1 MALTAPNPLL
11 RVEEIQGRGRG
22 VVASLPLKAGQVVLR
37 DSPILLYSALPLIPQ
52 SSSTS
57 SSPGFC
63 DHCFRTLPWPSSMG
77 GPSSSSVSCPSCC
90 HHRFCSPKCLS
101 IAQNTSHTSWV
112 CQVLSHLR
120 VNPALLELPLEC
132 QVQVNFLI
140 AAYNLAN
147 VSPTNFQTLLSLHG
161 PPDDTTVAVAQFLH
175 SLMTPLSPSSHQNG
189 FSLEL
194 TAALLAKDKFNAFG
208 LMQPFS
214 EDSDRRSVRAYGIY
228 PYASFFNHDC
238 LPNACRFDYVD
249 TSSTDDN
256 HNTDITIRMIHD
268 VPEGREV
275 CLSYFPVNEKYSSRQ
290 KRLAEDY
297 GFTCKCDRCNVE
309 ANWSDNES
317 VEDDGAED
325 IEEAMDEDECEN
337 MAASDT
343 ESNPQGDNNDFPH
356 AYFFLKF
363 MCDRKNCWGTLAPLP
378 PQGKTPSNV
387 MECNVCSNL
396 KSDNVLD
403 GDGGQDG
410 VSMED

>member
-1 MALTAPNPLL
+1 M
-11 RVEEIQGRGRG
+11 Q
-22 VVASLPLKAGQVVLR
+22 
-37 DSPILLYSALPLIPQ
+37 
-52 SSSTS
+52 
-57 SSPGFC
+57 
-63 DHCFRTLPWPSSMG
+63 
-77 GPSSSSVSCPSCC
+77 
-90 HHRFCSPKCLS
+90 
-101 IAQNTSHTSWV
+101 
-112 CQVLSHLR
+112 
-120 VNPALLELPLEC
+120 
-132 QVQVNFLI
+132 
-140 AAYNLAN
+140 
-147 VSPTNFQTLLSLHG
+147 
-161 PPDDTTVAVAQFLH
+161 
-175 SLMTPLSPSSHQNG
+175 SHQNG

-268 VPEGREV
+268 VPEGRE
-275 CLSYFPVNEKYSSRQ
+275 
-290 KRLAEDY
+290 
-297 GFTCKCDRCNVE
+297 CDRCNVE

-343 ESNPQGDNNDFPH
+343 EKLLG
-356 AYFFLKF
+356 YFSSF
-363 MCDRKNCWGTLAPLP
+363 T